1 MTSPDKY
8 ATSSSFRGSIYFQV
22 TIIRWPA
29 QHIPFPDVNTVLTFS
44 AWGRRF
50 LGCLRWILDSI
61 LLGHQWN
68 IIPLELVID

>member
-1 MTSPDKY
+1 MTSSDKY

-44 AWGRRF
+44 AWVRRL
-50 LGCLRWILDSI
+50 LGCLKW
-61 LLGHQWN
+61 
-68 IIPLELVID
+68 